1 MDLDL
6 GTLAGWEGWTA
17 RASAYGILGRQPSP
31 SLIGSLA
38 SLSNA
43 EAVPT
48 FRLSELW
55 VQREVEGIGSLRI
68 GQIAADTEFFT
79 AAAAGRLT
87 NGTFGWPMGISY
99 ALPSGGPGYP
109 FAAPGIRLALGDPE
123 KGNGFRAAIMTG
135 ITFAPAAQHRGQ
147 AAAP

>member
-1 MDLDL
+1 MAAR
-6 GTLAGWEGWTA
+6 LAGWQGWTA
-17 RASAYGILGRQPSP
+17 RASAYGIVGRQPSP
-31 SLIGSLA
+31 SLIGSLS

-79 AAAAGRLT
+79 AAAAGSLT
-87 NGTFGWPMGISY
+87 NGTFYIAEGVVG
-99 ALPSGGPGYP
+99 
-109 FAAPGIRLALGDPE
+109 
-123 KGNGFRAAIMTG
+123 
-135 ITFAPAAQHRGQ
+135 AAQTDGAFPGDFTEVPHAPEQ
-147 AAAP
+147 AFGDAHGAA